1 MDDLL
6 MYKSDNSIY
15 LKKNDI
21 ELSVFNLEEGDIF
34 FDKLD
39 ATDLSKMEK
48 DYVTERYQELVKNK
62 KDREL
67 DGIEDT
73 EDEDEKI
80 IQPYDP
86 DKVKYSLK
94 LFSVLTLYY
103 YMSGYDGEEEPT
115 IELRPEFQ
123 RNFVWKNKNK
133 SLLIESILLNIPI
146 PSIYLNQSASEKYFP
161 ADGLQRLNTLNE
173 FMSGELRLTG
183 LEYLSDYNGYRY
195 KGQKNS
201 DKVLP
206 LNIKRK
212 IRDYQI
218 TCFVIEK
225 ETPDKVKLDIFKRLN
240 STGMKLSQQELRNS
254 ITTNSIRNLYKEI
267 EGNKYFSLLVT
278 RAVNANRF
286 VHHEFILRF
295 IGSYLWQVEK
305 ELDYRGNMNPF
316 LDEVLVFIKD
326 ETNSQFVSEAKHNL
340 LATLEI
346 AYNLFGEDAFRKPY
360 TKRKGQLNT
369 LLFTQILICINQLNI
384 TVEKSKR
391 VGNVKKE
398 FDIFLNNNQKLLL
411 SVSSATNNIKN
422 ISYANDAIKDFFKS
436 I

>member
-6 MYKSDNSIY
+6 MYRSNDSIY
-15 LKKNDI
+15 LKKNNI
-21 ELSVFNLEEGDIF
+21 ELIVFDLEEGDIF

-39 ATDLSKMEK
+39 AIDLSKMEK

-94 LFSVLTLYY
+94 LFSVLTLYN

-278 RAVNANRF
+278 KAVNANRF

-326 ETNSQFVSEAKHNL
+326 ETNYRFVNEAKYNL
-340 LATLEI
+340 LSTLEV

-384 TVEKSKR
+384 TVEKSER
-391 VGNVKKE
+391 VGNIKKE

-411 SVSSATNNIKN
+411 SVSSATNNIRN
-422 ISYANDAIKDFFKS
+422 ISYANEAIKDFLKF